1 MTTENAIFF
10 GIYIP
15 LIAGMYVTWIIGKR
29 IEKRKRKQE
38 WNKMMSEKS
47 GVMYIPI
54 QEIMRIAREVKRR

>member
-15 LIAGMYVTWIIGKR
+15 LVIGVYAAWVVGGW
-29 IEKRKRKQE
+29 IEKRQRKRE
-38 WNKMMSEKS
+38 WNKMMKEKS

-54 QEIMRIAREVKRR
+54 QEIMRIAREVKRG